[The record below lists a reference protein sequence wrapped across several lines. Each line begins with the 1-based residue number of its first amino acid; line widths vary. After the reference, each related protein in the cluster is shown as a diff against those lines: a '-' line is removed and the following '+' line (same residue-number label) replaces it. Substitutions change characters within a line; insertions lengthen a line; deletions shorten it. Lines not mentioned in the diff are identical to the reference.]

1 MAQGRITV
9 SDIACSVIV
18 PVRNEAG
25 NIANVLD
32 TVPILWGPTEI
43 IFVEGNSTDD
53 TWETIVRLCQEYPGP
68 HQVSYMKQDGR
79 GKWDAV
85 RKGFDSARGCVLVI
99 LDGDLAVRAEELHKF
114 NVQAGEFLNG
124 TRTVRPMEHAAMRAA
139 NVLGNKFFALAL
151 SVITRHRLTDSLCG
165 TKALRRDDWARMQTT
180 IPDLIHHDPFGDHA
194 LLMGAA
200 SLGLSIR
207 EIPVPYHAR
216 TYGSTNISRFSDGW
230 KLLKLSIRGF
240 LRVRLNRRV
249 QHAR

>member
-1 MAQGRITV
+1 MSEIE
-9 SDIACSVIV
+9 CSVIV
-18 PVRNEAG
+18 PIRNEAG

-32 TVPILWGPTEI
+32 TVPILWGPAEI

-53 TWETIVRLCQEYPGP
+53 SWETVVRLCSRYHGP
-68 HQVSYMKQDGR
+68 HQVTHMKQDGR

-85 RKGFDSARGCVLVI
+85 QKGFSSARGRVLVI
-99 LDGDLAVRAEELHKF
+99 LDGDLAVRAEELQKF

-139 NVLGNKFFALAL
+139 NVLGNRFFALVL
-151 SVITRHRLTDSLCG
+151 SIITRHRLTDSLCG
-165 TKALRRDDWARMQTT
+165 TKALLRDDWVRMQAR

-200 SLGLSIR
+200 TLGLNIR
-207 EIPVPYHAR
+207 EVPVPYHAR

-230 KLLKLSIRGF
+230 RLLKLSIRGF
-240 LRVRLNRRV
+240 LRVRLNHKT
-249 QHAR
+249 QHAQ